1 MSLPTWLQ
9 EIIKIFQ
16 KEKKS
21 SKIAKERLQLVVVH
35 DRSQENNQTIEK
47 LKEDLIE
54 LLSKYKDDIE
64 TEEMD
69 FVIKADNKRVSL
81 VASIPLKSNVKIA
94 NK

>member
-1 MSLPTWLQ
+1 MSLPSWL
-9 EIIKIFQ
+9 EELIKVFK

-21 SKIAKERLQLVVVH
+21 SKIAKERLQLVIVH
-35 DRSQENNQTIEK
+35 DRSQEKNETIEK

-54 LLSKYKDDIE
+54 LLSKYRDEVE

-81 VASIPLKSNVKIA
+81 VASIPLKTKTISKH
-94 NK
+94 